1 MHPRI
6 HAQTPPNDN
15 PVRAKSDG
23 CSNTAGLFPSGTKP
37 SAMTADPDLSDTMKV
52 CRPESQTSAD
62 RLICLFFIVLQKI
75 RIYF

>member
-1 MHPRI
+1 
-6 HAQTPPNDN
+6 
-15 PVRAKSDG
+15 
-23 CSNTAGLFPSGTKP
+23 
-37 SAMTADPDLSDTMKV
+37 MTTDPDLSDTMKV